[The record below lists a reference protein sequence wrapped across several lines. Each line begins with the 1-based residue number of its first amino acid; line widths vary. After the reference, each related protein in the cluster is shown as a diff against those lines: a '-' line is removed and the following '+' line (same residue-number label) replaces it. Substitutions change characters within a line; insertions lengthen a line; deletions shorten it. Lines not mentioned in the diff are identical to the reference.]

1 MLNWEN
7 TKNKYIFWLSQ
18 NDLRKIFSSRIK
30 YDNMSLWWLT
40 KLIDRD
46 FINDNTWYY
55 NLNKTI
61 NRIENDH
68 FKTSFFLLFS
78 IS

>member
-55 NLNKTI
+55 DLIKPSTELKI
-61 NRIENDH
+61 MIL
-68 FKTSFFLLFS
+68 KLLLFHFF
-78 IS
+78 